1 LRFLSR
7 FEAAKVL
14 LNQVGSVELANCDVI
29 AYAVKKKQNKNKQ
42 KKTLTTAFSFLVT

>member
-29 AYAVKKKQNKNKQ
+29 AYAVKNKTKQKQKQ
-42 KKTLTTAFSFLVT
+42 KKNINNSS